1 MSSLKRVQ
9 RGASSTAS
17 WPSAAQIVAA
27 NRSIGPTGSVLVR
40 RSTSRA
46 RSGFPLDESWRGFG
60 CVRTAAGG
68 RERSVAE
75 AEAEAVAVHGRCG
88 RNCGTPHRRF
98 AEAVCSAC
106 VSNPA
111 RAHRWKRQKR
121 SAPDGWSGFRF
132 CRLET
137 EFSKLVFS
145 RKGGIRARFTAG
157 PAGTAVHQ
165 RPQWPRSTR
174 LSNMSKKRSRSPSLP
189 APEGPCLAHISNP
202 SPSSCRACWWDANL
216 ASLALR
222 SKTRCVACAHSP
234 CPLTSSQPRPTHA
247 PHAPHPPLHTHLS
260 IRLLPYLLLRSHTLS
275 LSALPL
281 SLHPSL

>member
-9 RGASSTAS
+9 HGASSTAS

-121 SAPDGWSGFRF
+121 SAPDGLEGLWFGNRAEFR
-132 CRLET
+132 
-137 EFSKLVFS
+137 KLVFPYEAAAS
-145 RKGGIRARFTAG
+145 ELVLPAG

-222 SKTRCVACAHSP
+222 SKTRCVACAPPP

-260 IRLLPYLLLRSHTLS
+260 IRLLPYLSLLTHIVTL
-275 LSALPL
+275 PCP